1 MCILLYISI
10 LLNIVLVFGAPN
22 TNNNNNNNDNSES
35 SARLIRASKPIPI
48 QPMNLSSSQRAFKVP
63 SINPDSELIYSPSRS
78 SQRYQ
83 YEQIMERLQQL
94 PIEAQTGQKQ
104 PSPQKQSRKK
114 KEFNFLNF
122 DAYLVKPM
130 NVNYKQVFATL
141 RPEAEKLLRMLNE
154 TSSEDLDDTDESN
167 SEESN
172 Q

>member
-1 MCILLYISI
+1 MLFLSI
-10 LLNIVLVFGAPN
+10 LLNIVVVFGAPN
-22 TNNNNNNNDNSES
+22 TNSNNDNSES
-35 SARLIRASKPIPI
+35 SARQIRSSKSIPI

-94 PIEAQTGQKQ
+94 PVDTPA
-104 PSPQKQSRKK
+104 PQKQARSKK

-141 RPEAEKLLRMLNE
+141 KPEAEKLLRMLNE
-154 TSSEDLDDTDESN
+154 TISEDYDETEESK
-167 SEESN
+167 SEECN
-172 Q
+172 KRMFLLN